1 MYDLKAFVAG
11 DRYILSKC
19 VNLSKGP
26 NAYQLRVISAV
37 CITFSQ

>member
-1 MYDLKAFVAG
+1 MYHLKAFVAG

-26 NAYQLRVISAV
+26 NAYKLRTIIADHMS
-37 CITFSQ
+37 FSQ